1 MSARPASA
9 DIPSRHVLDAL
20 TAGHFADPFS
30 VLGPHRDGSRH
41 ALIVRVFQP
50 AAREVTL
57 RVLHPIAQDI
67 QMERTH
73 AGGVFEAVVPGR
85 RRRPRWTTGS

>member
-9 DIPSRHVLDAL
+9 ATRSRHVLDAL
-20 TAGHFADPFS
+20 TAGRFADPFS
-30 VLGPHRDGSRH
+30 VLGPHRDESRD

-50 AAREVTL
+50 AAREVML
-57 RVLHPIAQDI
+57 RVLHPIVQDI

-73 AGGVFEAVVPGR
+73 PGGLFEAVVPGATS
-85 RRRPRWTTGS
+85 PS